1 MVALSSSTL
10 SQSVARLAHLWL
22 FRAVLSS
29 PRVLFSLASPADNAR
44 GPVYMEHAFST
55 LHQANR
61 RRLPL
66 ILEYGRH
73 AHRVGLYLRC
83 PGALKGLVRNTLLAH
98 YPDCKLTPLPDH
110 ALDPP
115 DGYHSFHRH
124 VRLRPDLFPLR
135 WRKEFEDVLEHN
147 LADPLSGILATLSCP
162 PKDALWCKVQLH
174 LTPASPRAR
183 GHARKVIRR
192 LRQPFF
198 TRHPLFSELYATAAC
213 SWWQS
218 PLAWLLAAVAAAAP
232 SRTPPD
238 RPADVLAE
246 ATSKID
252 RHLYH
257 VSLRLAAAAPDGA
270 ERRARR
276 KLDELIGAFGQF
288 AVPGRSRF
296 RPSRI
301 RSRTPRRTFRRRQR
315 FLLSDAE
322 LAVLYHPATETV
334 RTERMAINVWRE
346 MEPPARIASGKGTD
360 EALLGKVKFRSRGER
375 FAIQLD
381 DRRRHVAVVGK
392 TGMGKS
398 TLLQNLIVSDIRAGR
413 GVGLIDPH
421 GDLAEAVLG
430 LVPPPRT
437 NEVILLDAG
446 DTAFPVAFN
455 PLACSDP
462 MERPLVVSG
471 VMSAFKKLYGD
482 SWGPRLEHIL
492 RNALLA
498 LVAVPGTSLLSLLRL
513 LSDASYR
520 RAIVEQVDDPV
531 VRSFWH
537 QEFAGWND
545 RFRSEAISPVQ
556 NKLGHFLSSPVP
568 RAIIGQAKSTINL
581 RRAMNAG
588 QILIVNLSKGR
599 IGEDTSAL
607 LGSLLVT
614 SLQQAAMSRADTPEN
629 DRRDFFLYVD
639 EFQNFATESFATIL
653 SEARKYRL
661 SLTIANQYLSQMDEG
676 TSDAVFG
683 NVGSLVCFQVGP
695 QDADILAE
703 QLGGDLNANDLVA
716 LPRFTAYVRLLVE
729 GMPSRPF
736 SMETLSPSTM
746 RRHAGRSDIV
756 RRTSR
761 HRYAR
766 PASQVEAEIERAFTF
781 H

>member
-1 MVALSSSTL
+1 M
-10 SQSVARLAHLWL
+10 
-22 FRAVLSS
+22 
-29 PRVLFSLASPADNAR
+29 LFSLASPADNSR
-44 GPVYMEHAFST
+44 GPVYMEHVFAT
-55 LHQANR
+55 LHQANP

-66 ILEYGRH
+66 TLEYGRH
-73 AHRVGLYLRC
+73 TNHVGLYLRC
-83 PGALKGLVRNTLLAH
+83 PGALKGCVRNTLLAH
-98 YPDCKLTPLPDH
+98 CPDCRLTPLPGN

-115 DGYHSFHRH
+115 PGYRSFYRH
-124 VRLRPDLFPLR
+124 IRLRPDVFPLR
-135 WRKEFEDVLEHN
+135 WRKEFEDLLERN

-162 PKDALWCKVQLH
+162 PEDALWCKVQLH
-174 LTPASPRAR
+174 LTPASPQTRR
-183 GHARKVIRR
+183 HARKVIRR
-192 LRQPFF
+192 LRRPFF
-198 TRHPLFSELYATAAC
+198 ARHPLLSEFYAAAAC
-213 SWWQS
+213 TRWQR
-218 PLAWLLAAVAAAAP
+218 PLAWLLAAVATAAS
-232 SRTPPD
+232 SRTRGD
-238 RPADVLAE
+238 RPADDLAE
-246 ATSKID
+246 ATAKID

-257 VSLRLAAAAPDGA
+257 VCLRLVAAAPDGG

-276 KLDELIGAFGQF
+276 KLDELVGAFGQF
-288 AVPGRSRF
+288 AAPGRSKF
-296 RPSRI
+296 RPSQI
-301 RSRTPRRTFRRRQR
+301 CSCTPRRAFRRYQR

-334 RTERMAINVWRE
+334 RTERMAINEWRE

-360 EALLGKVKFRSRGER
+360 EALLGKVKFRSRQER

-398 TLLQNLIVSDIRAGR
+398 TLLQNLIASDIRAGR

-421 GDLAEAVLG
+421 GDLAEAVLD
-430 LVPPPRT
+430 LIPPRRT

-455 PLACSDP
+455 PLACEDP
-462 MERPLVVSG
+462 TQRPLVVSG
-471 VMSAFKKLYGD
+471 VVSAFKKLYGD

-498 LVAVPGTSLLSLLRL
+498 LVTVPDTSLLSLLRL

-520 RAIVEQVDDPV
+520 RTIVEQVDDPV
-531 VRSFWH
+531 VRSFWQ
-537 QEFAGWND
+537 QEFAGWNE
-545 RFRSEAISPVQ
+545 RFRNEAISPVL
-556 NKLGHFLSSPVP
+556 NKVGHFLSNPVP

-588 QILIVNLSKGR
+588 PILIVNLSKGR

-661 SLTIANQYLSQMDEG
+661 GLTIANQYLAQMDEG
-676 TSDAVFG
+676 TSAAVFG
-683 NVGSLVCFQVGP
+683 NVGSLVCFQMGP
-695 QDADILAE
+695 QDAEILAE
-703 QLGGDLNANDLVA
+703 QLGGEANANDLVV
-716 LPRFTAYVRLLVE
+716 LPRFTAYVRLLIE

-736 SMETLSPSTM
+736 SMETLPPSTM
-746 RRHAGRSDIV
+746 RKHAGRSDII

-766 PASQVEAEIERAFTF
+766 TASQVETEIERAFTF